1 MKTVLRAGVVALAGF
16 ACAPLAGCVVVG
28 VDSQGQIVRDEKRFP
43 VDGVPDL
50 HLSTFDGAIEVRAT
64 EGSQVLVEIEKRG
77 PTREAVDELRVE
89 ATQNGSRIDVEVKR
103 PSREGIDAFGLHVS
117 TSAKLTVSVP
127 RRTRLVARTGD
138 GAIRVD
144 GIEGRLELRTGDGA
158 IHASDVKGELVLN
171 TGDGSITVDHAEGRL
186 SLETGDGGVNVEG
199 NLTAVR
205 MHTGDGSIVYRADE
219 TTQMDDD
226 WEIST
231 GDGSV
236 SIYLPSGFNANL
248 DAHTGDG
255 RIRNDLN
262 VVSNRDSDRD
272 SDDERERRTLRG
284 RIGEGGKRL
293 RVQTGDGSITL
304 KRR

>member
-1 MKTVLRAGVVALAGF
+1 MKTVLRAGIVAVAGLT
-16 ACAPLAGCVVVG
+16 CAPLVGCVVVG

-50 HLSTFDGAIEVRAT
+50 RLSTFDGAIEVRAT

-103 PSREGIDAFGLHVS
+103 PSREGIIAFGLHVS

-144 GIEGRLELRTGDGA
+144 GVEGRLELRTGDGA

-199 NLTAVR
+199 KLTAVR

-219 TTQMDDD
+219 ATQMDDD
-226 WEIST
+226 WEIPRATARCRST
-231 GDGSV
+231 CTPGSTPISMLIPAMAASATTSTSSRIATLIETRMMSVSAVPCAAGSV
-236 SIYLPSGFNANL
+236 RAGSACASRPA
-248 DAHTGDG
+248 T
-255 RIRNDLN
+255 
-262 VVSNRDSDRD
+262 V
-272 SDDERERRTLRG
+272 
-284 RIGEGGKRL
+284 RL
-293 RVQTGDGSITL
+293 R
-304 KRR
+304 